1 MKEFL
6 TEWLS
11 SGVVGG
17 WILPSFQFTD
27 VLDILVVAFLFYEIL
42 RWVRKTRAW
51 ILVKGIIYVLVIWMI
66 ASIMELNMAVWI
78 MENTLS
84 VGILAVVII
93 FQPEVRRALEQL
105 GRGDFFTRM
114 FGEDKE
120 KSNAITEE
128 TADNIIQSMVAMSAV
143 KTGALIAVEQK
154 VVLGEYE
161 QTGLPIDATVTSQL
175 IVNIFEKNTPLHDGA
190 MIIRQNRILAATCYL
205 PLSENSDISK
215 DLGTRHRAALGL
227 SEVSDAKV
235 FIVSEETGA
244 MSMAYGGQI
253 YRHVTPDF
261 IRKELLGD
269 ESTHKN
275 KVQLVKEKLLKE
287 THLKDR
293 FSRKKEG

>member
-1 MKEFL
+1 MKEIL

-11 SGVVGG
+11 SGSIGG
-17 WILPSFQFTD
+17 WLLPTFQITD
-27 VLDILVVAFLFYEIL
+27 ALDILIVAFIFYEIL

-51 ILVKGIIYVLVIWMI
+51 ILVKGLMVILMVWLV
-66 ASIMELNMAVWI
+66 ASLLELNMAVWLL
-78 MENTLS
+78 NSTLS

-93 FQPEVRRALEQL
+93 FQPELRRALEQL

-114 FGEDKE
+114 FGDDKA
-120 KSNAITEE
+120 SANTITED
-128 TADNIIQSMVAMSAV
+128 TAENIIQAMVAMSAV

-161 QTGLPIDATVTSQL
+161 QTGLPVDATVTSQL

-205 PLSENSDISK
+205 PLSENSSISK

-235 FIVSEETGA
+235 FIVSEETGS

-253 YRHVTPDF
+253 YRKITPEF

-269 ESTHKN
+269 DVMHKT
-275 KVQLVKEKLLKE
+275 KVQTVKEKLLKD

-293 FSRKKEG
+293 FKKKEG